1 MESPIIPLADKV
13 VIKPIEEEEQTFG
26 NLIIPDMGREKPLV
40 GIVVA
45 VGPGRITESGALVE
59 VTLKV
64 KDKVLVPNYGA
75 ATVQVKG
82 EDYIIVR
89 EPDILGKL
97 KTK

>member
-75 ATVQVKG
+75 STVQVKG

>member
-1 MESPIIPLADKV
+1 MKSPISPLGDKV
-13 VIKPIEEEEQTFG
+13 VIKPIEEEEETFG
-26 NLIIPDMGREKPLV
+26 NLIIPDMGKEKPLV

-64 KDKVLVPNYGA
+64 KDKVLVPKYGA
-75 ATVQVKG
+75 ATVQVGG
-82 EDYIIVR
+82 EDYIVVR

-97 KTK
+97 KK